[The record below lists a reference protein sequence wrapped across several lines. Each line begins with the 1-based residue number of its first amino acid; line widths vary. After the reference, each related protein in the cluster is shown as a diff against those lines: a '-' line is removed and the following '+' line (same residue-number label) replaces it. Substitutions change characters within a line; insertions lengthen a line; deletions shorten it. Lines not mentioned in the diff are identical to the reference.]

1 MQFKTQIVVLG
12 AKSSK
17 GTFNDKAYDSTVV
30 FFQADLQEGDNF
42 CGQVGESLK
51 WGTSANF
58 EKIKGLEY
66 PLQAE
71 ATLEQVS
78 NGKSMVT
85 IIKDL
90 VPVKPSASPATVNKG
105 S

>member
-1 MQFKTQIVVLG
+1 MQFKTQLVVLG

-17 GTFNDKAYDSTVV
+17 GEYNGKPYDSTTV

-42 CGQVGESLK
+42 CGQVGEFLK

-58 EKIKGLEY
+58 EKIKHHSY
-66 PLQAE
+66 PARFE

-85 IIKDL
+85 IIKDMVL
-90 VPVKPSASPATVNKG
+90 VKDTPVKV
-105 S
+105 

>member
-1 MQFKTQIVVLG
+1 MQFKTQLVVQG
-12 AKSSK
+12 AKGSK
-17 GTFNDKAYDSTVV
+17 GEYNGKPYDSTTV

-58 EKIKGLEY
+58 EKIKHLEY

-71 ATLEQVS
+71 LTMEQVS
-78 NGKSMVT
+78 NGKNMVT

-90 VPVKPSASPATVNKG
+90 VPVKQSPVQPVKA
-105 S
+105 

>member
-1 MQFKTQIVVLG
+1 MLFKTQMFVLG

-17 GTFNDKAYDSTVV
+17 GEYNGRPYDSTTI
-30 FFQADLQEGDNF
+30 FFHADLQDGDNF
-42 CGQVGESLK
+42 VGQVGEQIK

-58 EKIKGLEY
+58 EKIKHLEF

-78 NGKSMVT
+78 NGKCMVT
-85 IIKDL
+85 ILKDL
-90 VPVKPSASPATVNKG
+90 GPTKKPA
-105 S
+105 

>member
-1 MQFKTQIVVLG
+1 MQFKTTVVVLG
-12 AKSSK
+12 AKASK
-17 GTFNDKAYDSTVV
+17 GEYNGKPYDSTTV
-30 FFQADLQEGDNF
+30 FFQTDLQEGDNF

-58 EKIKGLEY
+58 EKIKNLEY

-71 ATLEQVS
+71 LAMEQVS

-90 VPVKPSASPATVNKG
+90 IPVKPTAPATNKPAA
-105 S
+105 

>member
-1 MQFKTQIVVLG
+1 MLFKTQMVVLG
-12 AKSSK
+12 AKGSK
-17 GTFNDKAYDSTVV
+17 GDFNGKPYDSTTV

-51 WGTSANF
+51 WGASANF
-58 EKIKGLEY
+58 EKIKHLEY

-90 VPVKPSASPATVNKG
+90 VPAKLPQKPA
-105 S
+105 